1 MTAQAAA
8 VPFDPE
14 AVRAF
19 ERAGWERAAAGY
31 QSSFATVTR
40 LFIDPLLEDAR
51 IGPGMNVLDIACGT
65 GLVAA
70 RVAEYGAHVV
80 GLDFSKAMLAL
91 ARARHPAIAF
101 DEGDA
106 EALPY
111 ADDTFDAVVSNF
123 GIHHVPRPSLALRE
137 ACRVLRGGG
146 RVAFTVWAAPAETIA
161 WKLLFDALA
170 RHGDPAAANAPV
182 PGGGLGSPGHCID
195 ALRQAGFAA
204 MQPRL
209 LRRTWHHAGAADLVA
224 ALRAG
229 TARMA
234 AMISAQDAAS
244 MPAIVSDVE
253 RNAEP
258 YRCAGGIAVPVAAF
272 VAVGVKS

>member
-1 MTAQAAA
+1 M
-8 VPFDPE
+8 PFDPE

-70 RVAEYGAHVV
+70 RVAAHGARVV

-123 GIHHVPRPSLALRE
+123 GIHHVPRPPLALRE
-137 ACRVLRGGG
+137 AYRVLRGGG
-146 RVAFTVWAAPAETIA
+146 RVAFTVWADPAENVA

-170 RHGDPAAANAPV
+170 RHGDPAAANAPA

-195 ALRQAGFAA
+195 ALRQAGFVA
-204 MQPRL
+204 MEPRL

-244 MPAIVSDVE
+244 MPAIVADIE
-253 RNAEP
+253 RNAVP
-258 YRCAGGIAVPVAAF
+258 YRRADGIAVPVAAF
-272 VAVGVKS
+272 VAAGVKR

>member
-1 MTAQAAA
+1 M
-8 VPFDPE
+8 PFDPE

-51 IGPGMNVLDIACGT
+51 IAPGMNVLDIACGT

-70 RVAEYGAHVV
+70 RVAKYGARVV

-91 ARARHPAIAF
+91 ARARHPSIKF

-123 GIHHVPRPSLALRE
+123 GIHHVPRPPLALRE
-137 ACRVLRGGG
+137 AYRVLRDGG
-146 RVAFTVWAAPAETIA
+146 RVAFTVWADPAENIA

-170 RHGDPAAANAPV
+170 RHGDPSASKAPA
-182 PGGGLGSPGHCID
+182 PGGGFNSSGHCVD
-195 ALRQAGFAA
+195 ALRQAGFVA
-204 MQPRL
+204 MEPRL
-209 LRRTWHHAGAADLVA
+209 LRHAWYHASAADLVA

-234 AMISAQDAAS
+234 AMIAAQDAAA
-244 MPAIVSDVE
+244 MPAIVEDIE
-253 RNAEP
+253 QNAAS
-258 YRCAGGIAVPVAAF
+258 YRRADGIAVPVAAF
-272 VAVGVKS
+272 VAVGVKR